1 MPNRFLVLV
10 FLFMGMLF
18 FHFSYATA
26 GKTKLTSSKFD
37 TRYNGGQLKSVM
49 VVALAKKPQNR
60 KIFEDTFAKEFQN
73 HGVKVVPSMEF
84 VPKGKKLE
92 KSLLKTEAEKLGIQF
107 LFVIR
112 LLGIEEKTEEIAVP
126 VGGLGINLPGN
137 RYNMPTL
144 GIKET
149 RVRLESRLYEF
160 KSERLIWSGTSE
172 SLDPKSTEE
181 IVRQLSRKV
190 IKNLRKNKMLK

>member
-1 MPNRFLVLV
+1 MKRSLFLA
-10 FLFMGMLF
+10 FLFTGMLV

-37 TRYNGGQLKSVM
+37 TSYKGGQLKSVM
-49 VVALAKKPQNR
+49 IVALAKKPQNR
-60 KIFEDTFAKEFQN
+60 KIFEDTFAKEFQSR
-73 HGVKVVPSMEF
+73 GVKAVPSMEA
-84 VPKGKKLE
+84 VPKGRKLE
-92 KSLLKTEAEKLGIQF
+92 KRLLKDEAEKLGIQF

-126 VGGLGINLPGN
+126 VGGMGINLPGN

-149 RVRLESRLYEF
+149 RVRLESRIYEF
-160 KSERLIWSGTSE
+160 KSERLIWSTISE
-172 SLDPKSTEE
+172 SIDPKSTEE

-190 IKNLRKNKMLK
+190 VKSLRKNKVLK